1 MNARTAWALV
11 SLTVLAVVTFFMTHP
26 DSDPVSEDASTLPEG
41 YYLAGATLSSTDA
54 SGVVR
59 YELRADRIDH
69 RPSDGT
75 IDLTTLQLDYGNNL
89 NRWRLSAQT
98 GSMPKTNNQ
107 ITLEGEVTTR
117 LLNAAAHGA
126 TQMATQSLFVDITEQ
141 QASTDDPVTVDF
153 EGGQL
158 TAVGLDMDLANET
171 FVLRSQVKG
180 VFEPPTR

>member
-11 SLTVLAVVTFFMTHP
+11 ILTALAVVTFFMTHT
-26 DSDPVSEDASTLPEG
+26 DSEPLAEDTSTLPEG
-41 YYLAGATLSSTDA
+41 YYLSGATLSTTDA

-69 RPSDGT
+69 QPSDGT
-75 IDLTTLQLDYGNNL
+75 IDLTKLQLDYGNNL
-89 NRWRLSAQT
+89 NRWRLSAST
-98 GSMPKTNNQ
+98 GSMPKTNNE
-107 ITLEGEVTTR
+107 ITLEGDVTTR

-126 TQMATQSLFVDITEQ
+126 TRMATQSLFVDIAQQ

-158 TAVGLDMDLANET
+158 TAVGLDMDLENET

-180 VFEPPTR
+180 VFEAPTR